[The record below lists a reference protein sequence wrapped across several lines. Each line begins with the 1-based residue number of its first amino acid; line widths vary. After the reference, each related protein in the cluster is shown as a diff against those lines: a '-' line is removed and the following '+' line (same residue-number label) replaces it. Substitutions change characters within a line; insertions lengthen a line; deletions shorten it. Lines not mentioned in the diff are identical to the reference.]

1 MRLFLRTLTLT
12 CVCAAVPALAQY
24 SLDKVVFSGAAPYN
38 DAELLAVA
46 GIQPGQFAAQ
56 DSLKNAAQH
65 LLDSGL
71 FDDLQVDRA
80 VAGKMLTVHFNLKP
94 KPPAGLLAVSLEN
107 LVWFTPE
114 ELAQGIHQRVPLYH
128 GAISDAGN
136 MADLIQA
143 ALEQML
149 AAKGVK
155 ATLTHSVVEPTNQH
169 PMRVVDYKVEQPAPR
184 VTALEAT
191 IVSQS
196 PEALADAKVTL
207 PKNGM
212 SYNEG
217 LTGLTIED
225 FLLRPA
231 RSAGYVAAKVEDL
244 HRELTGTGVSVT
256 AKIVPGEPFKV
267 ASVAWEPTPVYTAAD
282 FARDAKLHPGDTP
295 ALFALNQITAA
306 IQNAYLRQG
315 DMDAYVVTHAV
326 LDAAAH
332 TVAYSFEAVP
342 GETYHLHAV
351 IVNGLS
357 PAARQAFDAA
367 WTMKPGDLYSDLA
380 VGVFL
385 RKNIAQEAFKL
396 YGVGFQAIADPST
409 HLVDL
414 TFTFTPNGSR

>member
-256 AKIVPGEPFKV
+256 A
-267 ASVAWEPTPVYTAAD
+267 
-282 FARDAKLHPGDTP
+282 
-295 ALFALNQITAA
+295 
-306 IQNAYLRQG
+306 
-315 DMDAYVVTHAV
+315 
-326 LDAAAH
+326 
-332 TVAYSFEAVP
+332 
-342 GETYHLHAV
+342 
-351 IVNGLS
+351 
-357 PAARQAFDAA
+357 
-367 WTMKPGDLYSDLA
+367 
-380 VGVFL
+380 
-385 RKNIAQEAFKL
+385 
-396 YGVGFQAIADPST
+396 
-409 HLVDL
+409 
-414 TFTFTPNGSR
+414 